1 MTEADPGGPLIRFLL
16 MTVPQLTLGLLLSL
30 VFALFYAFASALE
43 AAAPKLRG
51 DFLSTNSEEGEGGS
65 AQLRQ
70 WAKDPRRFLLVIRSF
85 KLFSLLL
92 FSSCVIVMGL
102 NSGTL
107 KLQGETFP
115 LLNLLLLL
123 LLLFI
128 TFLLL
133 AFCAMIPAHLA
144 RKRGLSFLQSSVW
157 PLRLIFFFFEPLTRA
172 AMTVSDAILRRKGL
186 DPSEEDVLISEGELR
201 ELIER
206 TEKCGLHE
214 DEHSLLENVFSFGDK
229 SAGDCMTH
237 RVDLVAVE
245 KNTSLPELLKL
256 LEEEKFSR
264 IPVYEE
270 DIDHII
276 GHFHSRDLLLRVAS
290 GRTGEDFKLED
301 ILRTIQITPETAKIS
316 AVFRH
321 MQTTHSHMVVV
332 IDEYGGTAGIV
343 TMEDLL
349 EELVGQIQDEYDE
362 EEPDV
367 QKISPNCWLLEGDT
381 SPEELAE
388 ATGVELP
395 AEEYD
400 TIAGFILDRLD
411 RIPDPDEAA
420 QVRYHNALFTVA
432 AMDDRRIEKVK
443 LCLLSE
449 EELRK
454 IEEAETV
461 EAPGDLI

>member
-1 MTEADPGGPLIRFLL
+1 
-16 MTVPQLTLGLLLSL
+16 
-30 VFALFYAFASALE
+30 
-43 AAAPKLRG
+43 
-51 DFLSTNSEEGEGGS
+51 
-65 AQLRQ
+65 
-70 WAKDPRRFLLVIRSF
+70 
-85 KLFSLLL
+85 
-92 FSSCVIVMGL
+92 
-102 NSGTL
+102 
-107 KLQGETFP
+107 
-115 LLNLLLLL
+115 
-123 LLLFI
+123 
-128 TFLLL
+128 
-133 AFCAMIPAHLA
+133 
-144 RKRGLSFLQSSVW
+144 
-157 PLRLIFFFFEPLTRA
+157 
-172 AMTVSDAILRRKGL
+172 
-186 DPSEEDVLISEGELR
+186 
-201 ELIER
+201 
-206 TEKCGLHE
+206 
-214 DEHSLLENVFSFGDK
+214 
-229 SAGDCMTH
+229 MTH